1 MRTRYFPRA
10 AALTNV
16 PVVYAV
22 LYGFKT
28 MLPNVPFRLGFS
40 NGLMSESMVIRFSV
54 VYLRGAGWPAD
65 RRLSR
70 SYSTSRNCSGLSF
83 LLLPLTQSA
92 RKAFTFRALCIAHF
106 VLYFSDVIQIVVRI
120 GILTGELH
128 AELGEHDLVAL
139 GKHIAGVRLAVAQIS
154 QLGDRQLRHGVGR
167 GADG

>member
-1 MRTRYFPRA
+1 MRTRYFLRA
-10 AALTNV
+10 AALANV

-28 MLPNVPFRLGFS
+28 MLPNVPFRLGFP

-83 LLLPLTQSA
+83 LLLPPYAKRPKGFYLSGA
-92 RKAFTFRALCIAHF
+92 LHRTFCLVFLRRNTDRC
-106 VLYFSDVIQIVVRI
+106 SDRYP
-120 GILTGELH
+120 H
-128 AELGEHDLVAL
+128 
-139 GKHIAGVRLAVAQIS
+139 R
-154 QLGDRQLRHGVGR
+154 
-167 GADG
+167 